1 MKISQK
7 LLILSL
13 LSTMTFFVVG
23 CNNTELKNKIEIIEK
38 LENER
43 IRQKMV
49 SEELNEKIKVLE
61 EKLAQSELR
70 NKYLNEQNEILKKGN
85 SEEENK

>member
-1 MKISQK
+1 
-7 LLILSL
+7 
-13 LSTMTFFVVG
+13 MTFFVVG